1 MIENVS
7 DMTVLGNTSG
17 DSSSPSEITIHN
29 ENNMSSNSSTALAT
43 QSSIKAYVDSV
54 ATGLD
59 VKKSCV
65 VATTENITLT
75 GVKTIDGISVSSD
88 QRVSLKIK
96 QRLQKMVF
104 IFVSGQWLG
113 KSK

>member
-7 DMTVLGNTSG
+7 DMTVLGNTS

-65 VATTENITLT
+65 VATTEKYN
-75 GVKTIDGISVSSD
+75 SD
-88 QRVSLKIK
+88 RC
-96 QRLQKMVF
+96 
-104 IFVSGQWLG
+104 
-113 KSK
+113 